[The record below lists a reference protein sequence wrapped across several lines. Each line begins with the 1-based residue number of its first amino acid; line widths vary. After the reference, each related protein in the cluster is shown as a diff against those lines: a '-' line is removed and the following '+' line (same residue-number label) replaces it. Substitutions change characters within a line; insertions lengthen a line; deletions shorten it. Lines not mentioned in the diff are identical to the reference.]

1 MEWKEGGILGD
12 YDPRI
17 AITNISASELAKKR
31 EELFDRHPGL
41 RAAYIQEYEEISGTK
56 NFLNAEQNYPLLKG
70 SQTNLFKCFL
80 PQGWRYTRAGGV
92 SAFLHP
98 EGVYDDPKGGRLRR
112 AIYQRLRYHFQF
124 QNQYILFP
132 IKDGVKYSL
141 NVYGSEKLPEFTT
154 IANLFTSKTV
164 DECLEH
170 DGKGEVKG
178 IKDESN
184 KWNVQGH
191 KERIITVNRE
201 RLNLFA
207 QLYDDEGTPGE
218 EARLPTLHSQQL
230 MGVMEKFAAQERR
243 LRDLQGEYFA
253 TVMWDETNSQKDQTI
268 KRNTQFAQGAE
279 QLILSGPHFFVGN
292 PLNKTPRKV
301 CKTKSDYDVIDL
313 TQIPPDYLP
322 RTNYLPDCAPRDYLD
337 RTPRV
342 PWGEQKPVTD
352 FYRVINR
359 KMLSQSAERTLI
371 PVIIPKQVGHV
382 NSCISVTFEN
392 TKHLISVTG
401 LLSSLPYDFFIK
413 TTGKSNFYNESFS
426 QFPYPNVMS
435 SLHIR
440 TLVLN
445 CLTKY
450 YGDLW
455 EENWHNEYTQESW
468 SKPQDPRLNNNF
480 FGQLTPFWQR
490 NNALRTD
497 YERRQ
502 ALIEIDVLAAMS
514 LGMTLDELNTI
525 YRVQFPVMQQYEK
538 DTYYDMNGRIV
549 FTINKGLVGVG
560 LPRKGNPKTKS
571 RGWEEIKDMTTGPV
585 EVPIVNQTLSN
596 NPANQSIIYQA
607 PFVKCDRIEDY
618 RKAWDYF
625 RCLD

>member
-1 MEWKEGGILGD
+1 M
-12 YDPRI
+12 
-17 AITNISASELAKKR
+17 
-31 EELFDRHPGL
+31 
-41 RAAYIQEYEEISGTK
+41 
-56 NFLNAEQNYPLLKG
+56 
-70 SQTNLFKCFL
+70 
-80 PQGWRYTRAGGV
+80 
-92 SAFLHP
+92 
-98 EGVYDDPKGGRLRR
+98 
-112 AIYQRLRYHFQF
+112 RYHFQF

-132 IKDGVKYSL
+132 IGHRVKYSL

-170 DGKGEVKG
+170 DGKGEMKG

-201 RLNLFA
+201 RLNLFS

-230 MGVMEKFAAQERR
+230 MGVLEKFAAQERR
-243 LRDLQGEYFA
+243 LGDLQGEYFA
-253 TVMWDETNSQKDQTI
+253 TVMFDETNAVKKDQTI
-268 KRNTQFAQGAE
+268 RRDTQFAQGAE

-322 RTNYLPDCAPRDYLD
+322 RTNYVPDCTPRDYLD

-352 FYRVINR
+352 FYRVAYR
-359 KMLSQSAERTLI
+359 RRLSQSGERTLI
-371 PVIIPKQVGHV
+371 PAIIPKQVGHIDG
-382 NSCISVTFEN
+382 CFSVTFEN

-401 LLSSLPYDFFIK
+401 LSSSLPYDFFIK
-413 TTGKSNFYNESFS
+413 TTGKDDFRNELFS
-426 QFPYPNVMS
+426 QFPYPNVIS

-440 TLVLN
+440 TLALN
-445 CLTKY
+445 CLTQY

-480 FGQLTPFWQR
+480 FSQLTPFWQR

-502 ALIEIDVLAAMS
+502 ALVEIDVLAAMS

-549 FTINKGLVGVG
+549 FTTNKGLVGVG

-571 RGWEEIKDMTTGPV
+571 PGWEDIKDMTTGTV

-607 PFVKCDRIEDY
+607 PFEKCDRIEDY